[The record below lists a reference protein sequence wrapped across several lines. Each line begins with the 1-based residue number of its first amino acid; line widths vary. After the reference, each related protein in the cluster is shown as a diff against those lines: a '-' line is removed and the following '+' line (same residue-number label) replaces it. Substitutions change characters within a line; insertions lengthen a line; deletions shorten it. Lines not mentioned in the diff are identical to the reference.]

1 MSHVI
6 LKNYLKM
13 GHRPKWI
20 PKPTIFLEENIGK
33 NICDLI
39 HKKKEKRYIV
49 IKIKNPCSSKDTI
62 KEIKRQ
68 ITD

>member
-39 HKKKEKRYIV
+39 HKKKK
-49 IKIKNPCSSKDTI
+49 KDTLSSKLRTPALQ
-62 KEIKRQ
+62 KTLLRK
-68 ITD
+68 